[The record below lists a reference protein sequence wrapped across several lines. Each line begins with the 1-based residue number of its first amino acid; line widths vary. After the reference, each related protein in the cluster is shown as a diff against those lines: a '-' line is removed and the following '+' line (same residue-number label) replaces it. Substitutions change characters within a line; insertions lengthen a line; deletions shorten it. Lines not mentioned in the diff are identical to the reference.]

1 MLRNKASEFALRLG
15 ITVVS
20 INHLIDRYGSLF
32 EEVLE
37 LAAEDRSLVEPIIA
51 GLPYLKAEIVY
62 AASHE
67 GALSV
72 SDVLSRRT
80 RIAFED
86 INQGVSVADEVAT
99 LIGNELG
106 WSESE
111 REHSLSEY
119 IAQVQLQNDQLS
131 SLVTEKVS

>member
-1 MLRNKASEFALRLG
+1 MLF
-15 ITVVS
+15 
-20 INHLIDRYGSLF
+20 
-32 EEVLE
+32 
-37 LAAEDRSLVEPIIA
+37 RSEPIIA

-67 GALSV
+67 GALNV

-86 INQGVSVADEVAT
+86 INQGLLVADEVAT
-99 LIGNELG
+99 LISRQLG